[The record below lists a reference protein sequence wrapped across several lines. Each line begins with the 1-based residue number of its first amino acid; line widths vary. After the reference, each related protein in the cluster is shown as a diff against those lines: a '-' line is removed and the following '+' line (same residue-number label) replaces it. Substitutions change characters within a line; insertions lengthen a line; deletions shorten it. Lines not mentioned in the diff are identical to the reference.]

1 MKRIEDIKP
10 RVKRKIVTPEASKP
24 FLSQENF
31 LAESDSLPVVETEL
45 PKPNFRKQKIK
56 VRSWWLAFFLL
67 LICIIFFA
75 GFELLKAK
83 AQISGNIS
91 NLSSNFSQ
99 LSNAMSKK
107 DFATINSQIQNLN
120 QKSTNSIII
129 LQSVGQDVYALNL
142 LYPKGKSS
150 KITAEIDLL
159 RGSQML
165 LESFSKVFNFDSLS
179 FSKSQN
185 TDYLSKINNYLSAI
199 SQILSAAPNKIRQ
212 ASLYSGEAQNLSQ
225 SANSDWFSSSDKNSV
240 RRLQDLSKTSADFFN
255 YLQNVPE
262 SLSSTL
268 TLNGGK
274 KSYLI
279 LFLNNTEIRPGGG
292 FIGSFARLDL
302 NNGRA
307 TALDFETNI
316 YTLDKTFVAAGNKIA
331 PEEDISSITNDW
343 TMRDANI
350 YADYATSSQKVA
362 WFYQQESGKKVDGV
376 IALDTTLF
384 QELLKVTGPIDMPD
398 YNLEISDENFLSD
411 VQYQV
416 EIGYYQDKSNWSENQ
431 PKKILSDMM
440 PKFLSALTASVAVE
454 SAAGKEI
461 IKGIS
466 EKHLLAFSENSTVE
480 DLLDGIGM
488 SGKIHDANGDYLY
501 ISESNLGV
509 NKSSLNVVQT
519 VDQNVEIDSNGK
531 ISEKLSI
538 VRKHSGSYEW
548 PDGEN
553 KSLMRIFIPLSSQ
566 IDSSVQKTQSQFGKN
581 SVVFWQNTLPGQSS
595 NSTVDYHRDSAIN
608 ITNDSF
614 DYQITIQKQSGIES
628 YKWNLYLVYPQ
639 GWKPQ
644 NVEGYDATNRKIYLS
659 NQISKDSVFRLHFIR
674 D

>member
-67 LICIIFFA
+67 LICIIFFV

-454 SAAGKEI
+454 SAVGKEI

-614 DYQITIQKQSGIES
+614 DYQITIQKQPGIES

>member
-466 EKHLLAFSENSTVE
+466 EKH
-480 DLLDGIGM
+480 
-488 SGKIHDANGDYLY
+488 
-501 ISESNLGV
+501 
-509 NKSSLNVVQT
+509 
-519 VDQNVEIDSNGK
+519 
-531 ISEKLSI
+531 
-538 VRKHSGSYEW
+538 
-548 PDGEN
+548 
-553 KSLMRIFIPLSSQ
+553 
-566 IDSSVQKTQSQFGKN
+566 
-581 SVVFWQNTLPGQSS
+581 
-595 NSTVDYHRDSAIN
+595 
-608 ITNDSF
+608 
-614 DYQITIQKQSGIES
+614 
-628 YKWNLYLVYPQ
+628 
-639 GWKPQ
+639 
-644 NVEGYDATNRKIYLS
+644 
-659 NQISKDSVFRLHFIR
+659 
-674 D
+674 